1 MKPGTVLRSTQG
13 GRFAPPSCAVMA
25 DSSSGGKA
33 KGRGGSKGKGGGSSG
48 GGGGGGGGGKGKGGG
63 DGGKGGGSGGGRRS
77 ATELLVQRLRQQ
89 EQLEQEKLSQTRQ
102 QLNDALRLRESQD
115 EAEAERRLRT
125 LNLDDAPQP
134 QPQPQPQP
142 RQADLRQRLTG
153 ENRGESPG
161 KGGESPGKG
170 GKSPGK
176 GAGKGSAAAGRGG
189 GGGGGGESP
198 LAVEE
203 SQAVAAID
211 SSPHGVAVGLAAAG
225 KLEELTT
232 LLATGSVDLSAQC
245 VGGPHDSYTLLHAA
259 AAGGHAAVVAVL
271 LEAGKGDGAALERRT
286 KRGDTPLRLG
296 ATKGHLAAC
305 RALVA
310 AGADP
315 LAANQVSSPGP

>member
-1 MKPGTVLRSTQG
+1 
-13 GRFAPPSCAVMA
+13 MA
-25 DSSSGGKA
+25 DASSEDTTRGKA
-33 KGRGGSKGKGGGSSG
+33 KGRGGGKGKGGSGGGSGGNGGGGNGGNGGNG
-48 GGGGGGGGGKGKGGG
+48 GGGGGGSGGRGKGGG
-63 DGGKGGGSGGGRRS
+63 GDSGGGNGGGRRS

-115 EAEAERRLRT
+115 EAEAERRLRA
-125 LNLDDAPQP
+125 LNLDDA
-134 QPQPQPQP
+134 PQPQP

-153 ENRGESPG
+153 ENRGESPS

-176 GAGKGSAAAGRGG
+176 GSGKGSAGGGRGG

-198 LAVEE
+198 EV
-203 SQAVAAID
+203 SQATAAID

-225 KLEELTT
+225 KLDELTT
-232 LLATGSVDLSAQC
+232 LLATGSVDLAAPC

-259 AAGGHAAVVAVL
+259 AAGGHATVVAAL

-315 LAANQVSSPGP
+315 LAANQVG